1 MHLVFMKKIALVAL
15 KILVTIFLFYFLIKK
30 IDVFQVIN
38 TIKNISFK
46 WAFVAISLMLLQILL
61 AGLRWYWV
69 SAMLNA
75 NIKLKKALSFMFIGQ
90 FFGQLL
96 PSSIGGDGMRLFMTH
111 KEGIPLG
118 RASSSILCDRGLGL
132 MINIILPVLAYFILP
147 IYWDPG
153 FVKLMHGLNV
163 FASIAIGALLF
174 LYFGQDFIIRI
185 LKKIHL
191 IRRVANL
198 IHDMHKV
205 VFTHSHTPRLYAI
218 SASVQILSVFI
229 FYSIGRGLHIHLP
242 IESLFIII
250 PSVMLITVIPLTI
263 AGWGIRES
271 AMVIGLSFIGVSQ
284 IQSFA
289 ISFTF
294 GLLLIAATL
303 PGFILWIIY
312 KHKK

>member
-1 MHLVFMKKIALVAL
+1 M
-15 KILVTIFLFYFLIKK
+15 LFYLLLKK
-30 IDVFQVIN
+30 IDVYQVVN
-38 TIKNISFK
+38 TIKNISFF
-46 WAFVAISLMLLQILL
+46 WTAFTIFLITLQIFLL
-61 AGLRWYWV
+61 GLRWYWV
-69 SAMLNA
+69 GAMLNA
-75 NIKLKKALSFMFIGQ
+75 NIKLKKTLSFMFIGQ
-90 FFGQLL
+90 FFSQLL
-96 PSSIGGDGMRLFMTH
+96 PSSIGGDGIRLFMAH
-111 KEGIPLG
+111 KEGITLG

-132 MINIILPVLAYFILP
+132 MMNIILPVLAYFILP
-147 IYWDPG
+147 IHWDPG
-153 FVKLMHGLNV
+153 FVKFMHGLNI
-163 FASIAIGALLF
+163 FASIATGALLF

-185 LKKIHL
+185 LKKIHV
-191 IRRVANL
+191 ISRVANL

-229 FYSIGRGLHIHLP
+229 FYSIGRGLHIYMP

-250 PSVMLITVIPLTI
+250 PSVMLITVIPLSI

-294 GLLLIAATL
+294 GLLLIIATL